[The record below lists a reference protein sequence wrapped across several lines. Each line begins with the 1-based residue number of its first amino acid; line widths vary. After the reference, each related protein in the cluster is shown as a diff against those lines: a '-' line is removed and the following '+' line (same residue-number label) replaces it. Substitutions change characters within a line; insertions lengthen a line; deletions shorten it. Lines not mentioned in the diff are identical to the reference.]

1 MKKTLLALLIC
12 STYANASGLLLQ
24 EAVVANAGTTGAGDG
39 VYTETATASW
49 TNPATMTH
57 MGEQKT
63 TVNMMV
69 LDLQMDYTDIDTN
82 SGAEGARY
90 TGDGDAETVMPSIG
104 IFHVMQV
111 SEDIHLGVNFGA
123 VGGSSVDYGTNWD
136 AGNHLD
142 TAVMK
147 AVQLNPTM
155 SYKID
160 HNWSVGIGAQIN
172 YGIIEVSTAGFDTE
186 AGTDWAFG
194 YNAGAMYKAEK
205 WAVGLSYRSKIEFE
219 FDDINADVIAPNL
232 GSGPA
237 NPSILPL
244 PSSFT
249 VGTELLAPA
258 IIDLSGSYD
267 VNGQLTLLSSVQF
280 HQWSDFSGTP
290 VYNDTLESYDVD
302 LEIDRDWDDVWKF
315 AVGADYQLNAEWA
328 LKAGFSY
335 ETSPQDDPAKQWVD
349 LPVGEQYRY
358 SIGATTYWDDTRIDM
373 FYEYADLGSV
383 DIDRSKANV
392 SGTFDGKIHFI
403 GVNVTF

>member
-1 MKKTLLALLIC
+1 MDILMKKTLLALLIC

-39 VYTETATASW
+39 DGVYTETATATW

-69 LDLQMDYTDIDTN
+69 LDLQMDYTDTDKD
-82 SGAEGARY
+82 SGRY

-111 SEDIHLGVNFGA
+111 NEDIHVGINFGA
-123 VGGSSVDYGTNWD
+123 VGGSSVDYGTEWD
-136 AGNHLD
+136 GGNHLD
-142 TAVMK
+142 KAVMT
-147 AVQLNPTM
+147 AVQLNPIM

-160 HNWSVGIGAQIN
+160 NNWSVGVGAQIN

-205 WAVGLSYRSKIEFE
+205 WAVGLSYRSKVEFE
-219 FDDINADVIAPNL
+219 FDDINADVIA
-232 GSGPA
+232 SDPA
-237 NPSILPL
+237 PVL

-249 VGTELLAPA
+249 VSTELLAPA

-290 VYNDTLESYDVD
+290 VYNDTLAANGKD

-335 ETSPQDDPAKQWVD
+335 ETSPQDDPTKQWVD

-358 SIGATTYWDDTRIDM
+358 SVGATTYWNDTRIDM

>member
-39 VYTETATASW
+39 VYTETATATW

-69 LDLQMDYTDIDTN
+69 LDLQMDYTDRD
-82 SGAEGARY
+82 SP
-90 TGDGDAETVMPSIG
+90 DGDYKNPLAVPTVGDANAKTVMPSIG
-104 IFHVMQV
+104 IFHVIQV
-111 SEDIHLGVNFGA
+111 NEDIHVGINFGA
-123 VGGSSVDYGTNWD
+123 VGGSSVDYGTDWD
-136 AGNHLD
+136 ASEHLD
-142 TAVMK
+142 TATMT
-147 AVQLNPTM
+147 AVQLNPIM

-160 HNWSVGIGAQIN
+160 NNWSVGLGAQVS
-172 YGIIEVSTAGFDTE
+172 YGIIDVSTAGFETD

-205 WAVGLSYRSKIEFE
+205 WAVGLSYRSKVEFE
-219 FDDINADVIAPNL
+219 FDDINVDLIASDPDN
-232 GSGPA
+232 SR
-237 NPSILPL
+237 

-249 VGTELLAPA
+249 VGTELLAPT

-290 VYNDTLESYDVD
+290 VYNELVDD
-302 LEIDRDWDDVWKF
+302 LEITRDWDDVWKF
-315 AVGADYQLNAEWA
+315 AVGADYQLNADWA

-335 ETSPQDDPAKQWVD
+335 ETSPQDDPTKQWVD

-358 SIGATTYWDDTRIDM
+358 SVGATTYWNDTRIDM

-383 DIDRSKANV
+383 DIEKAGAHV
-392 SGTFDGKIHFI
+392 TGTFDGKIHFI
-403 GVNVTF
+403 GANVTF

>member
-39 VYTETATASW
+39 VYTETATATW

-69 LDLQMDYTDIDTN
+69 LDLQMDYTDTDKD
-82 SGAEGARY
+82 SGRY
-90 TGDGDAETVMPSIG
+90 TGDGDAETIMPSIG

-111 SEDIHLGVNFGA
+111 SEDIHLGINFGA
-123 VGGSSVDYGTNWD
+123 VGGSSVDYGTEWD
-136 AGNHLD
+136 GGNHLD
-142 TAVMK
+142 TATMT
-147 AVQLNPTM
+147 AVQLNPIM

-160 HNWSVGIGAQIN
+160 NNWSVGIGAQIN
-172 YGIIEVSTAGFDTE
+172 YGMIEVSTSGFDTDT
-186 AGTDWAFG
+186 GTDWALG
-194 YNAGAMYKAEK
+194 YNAGAMYKADK
-205 WAVGLSYRSKIEFE
+205 WAVGLSYRSKVEFE
-219 FDDINADVIAPNL
+219 FDDVGVNVTDM
-232 GSGPA
+232 SPA
-237 NPSILPL
+237 NLS
-244 PSSFT
+244 

-258 IIDLSGSYD
+258 IVDLSGSYD

-290 VYNDTLESYDVD
+290 VYNDFIDG

-315 AVGADYQLNAEWA
+315 AVGADYQLNADWA

-335 ETSPQDDPAKQWVD
+335 ETSPQDDPTKQWVD

-358 SIGATTYWDDTRIDM
+358 SVGATTYWNDTRIDM

>member
-69 LDLQMDYTDIDTN
+69 LDLQMDYTDRDRDLDDGYRIPNT
-82 SGAEGARY
+82 APT
-90 TGDGDAETVMPSIG
+90 TGDANAKTVMPSIG

-111 SEDIHLGVNFGA
+111 SEDIHLGINFGA
-123 VGGSSVDYGTNWD
+123 VGGSSVDYGTDWD
-136 AGNHLD
+136 ASEHLD
-142 TAVMK
+142 TATMT
-147 AVQLNPTM
+147 AVQLNPIM

-160 HNWSVGIGAQIN
+160 NNWSVGVGAQVS
-172 YGIIEVSTAGFDTE
+172 YGIIEVSTTGFETD

-205 WAVGLSYRSKIEFE
+205 WAVGLSYRSKVEFE
-219 FDDINADVIAPNL
+219 FDDINADLIAADPDN
-232 GSGPA
+232 SR
-237 NPSILPL
+237 

-290 VYNDTLESYDVD
+290 VYNEQVEG

-335 ETSPQDDPAKQWVD
+335 ETSPQDDPTKQWVD

-358 SIGATTYWDDTRIDM
+358 SVGATTYWNDTRIDM

-383 DIDRSKANV
+383 DITKEGANV
-392 SGTFDGKIHFI
+392 TGTFDGKIHFV
-403 GVNVTF
+403 GANVTF